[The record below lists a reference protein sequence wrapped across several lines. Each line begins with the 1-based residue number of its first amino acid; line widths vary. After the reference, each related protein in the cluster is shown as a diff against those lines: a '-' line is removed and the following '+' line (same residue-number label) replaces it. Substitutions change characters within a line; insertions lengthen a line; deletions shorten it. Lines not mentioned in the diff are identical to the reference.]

1 LVVDSPPKLKELR
14 WMAHCHRDLKEFPEE
29 VQRAVGYALYV
40 AQAGDKHPDAK
51 VLKYF
56 GGAGVLEVV
65 ENYGGSTYRA
75 VYTVKFEE
83 AVYVLHVFQKK
94 SKHGVA
100 TPKAEMDLIKQR
112 LAQATRDYA
121 ARKLQKGRTP

>member
-1 LVVDSPPKLKELR
+1 
-14 WMAHCHRDLKEFPEE
+14 
-29 VQRAVGYALYV
+29 V